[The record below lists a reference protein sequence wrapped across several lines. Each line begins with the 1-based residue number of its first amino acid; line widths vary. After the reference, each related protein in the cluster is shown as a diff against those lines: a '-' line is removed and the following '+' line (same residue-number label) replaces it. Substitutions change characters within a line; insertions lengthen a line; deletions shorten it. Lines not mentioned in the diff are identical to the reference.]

1 MTVLLPKQAYLQINQ
16 ALFSLA
22 HSYESRM
29 AKERS
34 RNVLGL
40 RMSDCSVLMVMS
52 RFAPLTSRK
61 LSRLMDVNPGAVSL
75 YVQHLVEKGLV
86 QKEQDRE
93 DRRNWQLTLTEA
105 GRMAAQGVVA
115 GAVEYT
121 CDFLSGLEEDEQRE
135 LHRLL
140 LKASHAL
147 GFDWQ

>member
-1 MTVLLPKQAYLQINQ
+1 
-16 ALFSLA
+16 
-22 HSYESRM
+22 M
-29 AKERS
+29 AREKG

-52 RFAPLTSRK
+52 RFAPLTSRR
-61 LSRLMDVNPGAVSL
+61 LSQLMDVNPGAVSL

-86 QKEQDRE
+86 RKEQDRE
-93 DRRNWQLTLTEA
+93 DRRNWRLTLTGT
-105 GRMAAQGVVA
+105 GRIAAQGVVA

-121 CDFLSGLEEDEQRE
+121 QDFLSGLEEGERRE